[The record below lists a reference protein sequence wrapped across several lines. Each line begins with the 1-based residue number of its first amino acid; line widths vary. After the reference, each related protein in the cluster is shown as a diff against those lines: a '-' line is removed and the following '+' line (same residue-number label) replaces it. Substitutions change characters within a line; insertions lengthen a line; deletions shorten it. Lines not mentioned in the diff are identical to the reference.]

1 MLNIKKFKHKQLFS
15 IILNILHL
23 ENLKVKADFDDPD
36 QFCEGFDYVL
46 TGGKIAV
53 RDDRWTNT
61 GSGEVLVRK

>member
-1 MLNIKKFKHKQLFS
+1 M
-15 IILNILHL
+15 
-23 ENLKVKADFDDPD
+23 KADFDDPD

-61 GSGEVLVRK
+61 GSGEVPVRK